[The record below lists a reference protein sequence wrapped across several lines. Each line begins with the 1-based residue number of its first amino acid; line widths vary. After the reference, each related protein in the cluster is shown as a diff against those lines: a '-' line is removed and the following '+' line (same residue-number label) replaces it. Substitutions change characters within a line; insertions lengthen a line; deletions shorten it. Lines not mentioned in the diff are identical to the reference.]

1 MTAKVL
7 LPIWRAIHRAPWVL
21 AETAVRFG
29 GSTALVILTGWA
41 LFGGAT
47 ICWILGTLAVLMIL
61 ALGGDARGT
70 LASSLLNTIKF
81 AARRTRIRLTWRAAM
96 NRAKLF
102 EVEHL
107 ATAAPGASLQ
117 GGRKYPRLK
126 RWGRC
131 MIERTPC
138 GMILTVDGSRIGAD
152 SDAFTAAQALVLSS
166 KWRTVDYGV
175 ERHPR
180 WPHMTRLRLLY
191 VDPFAGLIRPSDLLT
206 TTPKPGRVR
215 VGKDSDGKVVQKDIR
230 LAHLLV
236 GGLGS
241 GKSSECWQILG
252 ELIRLEIP
260 FRVRV
265 YDPKGGMEFSD
276 LNGRAYRYESN
287 PTAWCDFL
295 TEALA
300 ALAQRQQAMQD
311 AGVGRKWKP
320 GDPRFPLDVMVIDE
334 LVTVIAMMAG
344 AKNTV
349 KINGKD
355 VQAIKAFLVYLS
367 QIRAAGFT
375 VVACT
380 QLSQKEAIGL
390 LRDLFA
396 YITCLRVGSDEMVKT
411 VLGDSKLYPAHLIPP
426 GDDHAGIGYMSTDRG
441 PLKYRSAY
449 NDDDE
454 RAAMARTIG
463 TMSEGYWLADKQGTS
478 SKGITLAGLESKDLV
493 LTQEDAAV
501 IEAAVQICQQCQN
514 EFIPDHNELAMNGA
528 SA

>member
-1 MTAKVL
+1 MTSPAM

-21 AETAVRFG
+21 AETAVRFTG
-29 GSTALVILTGWA
+29 CTALVLLTSWA
-41 LFGGAT
+41 LFGGAA
-47 ICWILGTLAVLMIL
+47 IGWVFGVLAISMMLSLGS
-61 ALGGDARGT
+61 DARGT
-70 LASSLLNTIKF
+70 LASSLLNTIKI
-81 AARRTRIRLTWRAAM
+81 AWRVAIIRATWRRAM
-96 NRAKLF
+96 NYARLY
-102 EVEHL
+102 ETEHL
-107 ATAAPGASLQ
+107 TTSTPGVSAA

-126 RWGRC
+126 RWGRTA
-131 MIERTPC
+131 IERTPC
-138 GMILTVDGSRIGAD
+138 GLILTVDGGRIGAD
-152 SDAFTAAQALVLSS
+152 VDAFTATQALKLQS
-166 KWRTVDYGV
+166 KWRALEYGA
-175 ERHPR
+175 ERHPK

-191 VDPFAGLIRPSDLLT
+191 VNPFAELIRPGDLLN

-215 VGKDSDGKVVQKDIR
+215 VGKDSDGRVVQKDIR

-252 ELIRLEIP
+252 ELIRLDIP

-287 PTAWCDFL
+287 PTAWCEFL

-311 AGVGRKWKP
+311 AGVGRKWIP
-320 GDPRFPLDVMVIDE
+320 GDQRFPLDVMVIDE

-375 VVACT
+375 VIACT

-396 YITCLRVGSDEMVKT
+396 YVTCLRVGSDEMVRT

-426 GDDHAGIGYMSTDRG
+426 GDEHAGIGYMSTDRG

-454 RAAMARTIG
+454 RASMAEAIG
-463 TMSEGYWLADKQGTS
+463 LMSQAYWAADKTTKRGG
-478 SKGITLAGLESKDLV
+478 GITLAGLDSKDLV

-501 IEAAVQICQQCQN
+501 IEAAVQVCQQCQN
-514 EFIPDHNELAMNGA
+514 EFIPDHSLVANGA
-528 SA
+528 MA